1 MEDTAI
7 VDLYLARDERAISC
21 TAEKYGARLR
31 RIANGILEDASAA
44 EECENDTYLQA
55 WGLIPPH
62 EPRTYLFAFLGKIIR
77 HTAIDRCRWA
87 GSRKRRA
94 NLCQLTEE
102 MASCI
107 PEGPSVEQTL
117 EAKDLAACISAY
129 LSGCTP
135 QQRDV
140 FMRRYWFFDTIPEIS
155 KRYGFTPGKVK
166 SMLFRMRKGLRDHLE
181 KEGYDL

>member
-1 MEDTAI
+1 MRESDWSSD
-7 VDLYLARDERAISC
+7 VCSSDL
-21 TAEKYGARLR
+21 
-31 RIANGILEDASAA
+31 
-44 EECENDTYLQA
+44 
-55 WGLIPPH
+55 
-62 EPRTYLFAFLGKIIR
+62 
-77 HTAIDRCRWA
+77 
-87 GSRKRRA
+87 
-94 NLCQLTEE
+94 
-102 MASCI
+102 
-107 PEGPSVEQTL
+107 PSVEQTL

-140 FMRRYWFFDTIPEIS
+140 FIRRYWFFDTIPEIS